1 MKVLLLNAS
10 VRRQG
15 SVTRDLTAEIVNQ
28 IKQQYGSDVVI
39 LERDLAAGLPLIDEA
54 WVGANFTPVEA
65 RSKEQKAALAFSD
78 ALIEEL
84 RDVDAMVIGLPIYNF
99 GVPAAMKAYIDL
111 VARARVTFKYTENG
125 PVGLLKDR
133 KVFLAV
139 ASGGTSVGSPIDF
152 ATSWLR
158 QALTFV
164 GINDV
169 TLVDASALKVAG
181 EEKAAQA
188 KAGVADMVKDF
199 VETQQAAAV

>member
-158 QALTFV
+158 QALTFI